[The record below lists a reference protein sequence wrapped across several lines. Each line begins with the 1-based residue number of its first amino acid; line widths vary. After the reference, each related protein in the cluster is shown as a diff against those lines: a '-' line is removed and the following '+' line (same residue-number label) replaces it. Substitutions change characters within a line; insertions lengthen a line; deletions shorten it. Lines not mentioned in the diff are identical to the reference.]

1 MEQFFV
7 DYRKIWKFKNS
18 GEKNKKVMI
27 FQQKKFVLPCNT
39 CLFHAPPECWIQ
51 MIPDVFIIPLY
62 V

>member
-18 GEKNKKVMI
+18 GEMNKQVKFFNKKVY
-27 FQQKKFVLPCNT
+27 VLPRST
-39 CLFHAPPECWIQ
+39 CLSCSPAECWIQ